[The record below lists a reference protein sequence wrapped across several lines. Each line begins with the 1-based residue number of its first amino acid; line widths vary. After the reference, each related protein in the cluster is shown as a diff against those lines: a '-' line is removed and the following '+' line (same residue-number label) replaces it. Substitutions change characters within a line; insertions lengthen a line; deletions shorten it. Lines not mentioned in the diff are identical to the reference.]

1 MNNAEWEML
10 KTSHLVR
17 RVRAGEVPED
27 VREPIDWHRELN
39 DDYEW
44 VWSEMLVQ
52 LYWVMAVVVLVALAA
67 GFIWGWIYA

>member
-10 KTSHLVR
+10 KTSYLVR

-39 DDYEW
+39 DDYDW
-44 VWSEMLVQ
+44 VWYYQGASEASSWLK
-52 LYWVMAVVVLVALAA
+52 
-67 GFIWGWIYA
+67 

>member
-10 KTSHLVR
+10 KTSYLVR
-17 RVRAGEVPED
+17 RVRVGEVPED

-67 GFIWGWIYA
+67 GFIWGWVHA